1 MAKTL
6 KYPEG
11 NIGLKKITFFFKNS
25 IFFQIFNFLFKVQ
38 FEKIPQAKP
47 GTLTSLY
54 ISIYVYTMFKDK
66 KNYLEYD
73 IFGWT
78 GSKFTISDAGSLFLF
93 LFFLFLFLLGVFL
106 SPTGVLS
113 AVLVQSAAGVREG
126 VDDLGNPSKMVG
138 V

>member
-1 MAKTL
+1 M
-6 KYPEG
+6 
-11 NIGLKKITFFFKNS
+11 KK
-25 IFFQIFNFLFKVQ
+25 FQLL
-38 FEKIPQAKP
+38 A
-47 GTLTSLY
+47 SLY
-54 ISIYVYTMFKDK
+54 INIYAYTMYKDK
-66 KNYLEYD
+66 KYLEYD

-113 AVLVQSAAGVREG
+113 AVLVQPAAGVREG